1 MNLVLIAIVV
11 LPMASALV
19 AVLLSERR
27 ATTAGR
33 VSTTVMGVVVTA
45 VAVIAV
51 TVARGGQV
59 SATLAGTNGR
69 VLAGLYADRVGV
81 VLLLLVCGVSAVVQS
96 FARRYLH
103 GDKRAAWF
111 FAATGLLTSATT
123 AMVTAVTLIEFAVA
137 WTIAGGALCLLL
149 GMYSPLPAAREGV
162 RRTVRAFVIGDGALW
177 LAVMLITTRWGNI
190 DLRLLGEEMPRIGAD
205 RGILE
210 LVTCL
215 LVIAALTRSAQ
226 LPFQRW
232 LPATLAAPT
241 PVSALLHAGVVNAG
255 GVLLA
260 RLGPLFAAS
269 TLGMHLVFVAGAA
282 TAVYGTV
289 LMVAKPDVKGALAHS
304 TMGQM
309 GFMFMT
315 FGLGAFAAAVFHLVA
330 HGMYKATL
338 FLGAGAA
345 VHRQVRHGATPPTH
359 RPRRTRLVVAAVLSL
374 AIPAGALIGTV
385 ALLPP
390 HAHGAGSGA
399 LLIFAWASGARAS
412 WGWLRRGAT
421 PVAAFAALAAIAL
434 TAMAYVKLL
443 YVATGFLAPMLADPG
458 RAAVTPWLLVVVV
471 AVMLAL
477 ALLQAA
483 PWPGLLGKLHQSV
496 YVFALNAGH
505 VVVSRSTP
513 SLFGIR
519 RRLGTQ

>member
-1 MNLVLIAIVV
+1 MNLVLIAVVV
-11 LPMASALV
+11 LPMVSALV
-19 AVLLSERR
+19 AVLLGERR
-27 ATTAGR
+27 GAAAGR
-33 VSTTVMGVVVTA
+33 VGAAVMGVEVAAVVMIA
-45 VAVIAV
+45 VAVV
-51 TVARGGQV
+51 RGGQV
-59 SATLAGTNGR
+59 SATLAVANGT
-69 VLAGLYADRVGV
+69 VLAGLYADRVGA

-103 GDKRAAWF
+103 GDRRAAWF
-111 FAATGLLTSATT
+111 FAATGLLTSATV
-123 AMVTAVTLIEFAVA
+123 AMVTAVTLIGFAIA

-149 GMYSPLPAAREGV
+149 GMYSTLPAAREGV
-162 RRTVRAFVIGDGALW
+162 RRTVRAFAIGDGALW
-177 LAVMLITTRWGNI
+177 LAVALATTRWGNI
-190 DLRLLGEEMPRIGAD
+190 DLHLLGEQMPRMGAD
-205 RGILE
+205 QGVMK
-210 LVTCL
+210 LVAGL
-215 LVIAALTRSAQ
+215 LVVAALARSAQ

-260 RLGPLFAAS
+260 RLGPLFADS
-269 TLGMHLVFVAGAA
+269 TLAMHLVFVAGAA

-345 VHRQVRHGATPPTH
+345 VHRQVRHGATPPAH
-359 RPRRTRLVVAAVLSL
+359 RLRGGRLVAAVAFSL
-374 AIPAGALIGTV
+374 AVPAGALISAV

-390 HAHGAGSGA
+390 HAPGTGSGA

-412 WGWLRRGAT
+412 WGWLRRGPT
-421 PVAAFAALAAIAL
+421 PAAAFAALVAVAL
-434 TAMAYVKLL
+434 TEVVYVRLL
-443 YVATGFLAPMLADPG
+443 HVATGFLASTLVPPG
-458 RAAVTPWLLVVVV
+458 QVVVSPWLLAVVVI
-471 AVMLAL
+471 VMLAL
-477 ALLQAA
+477 ALLQAT
-483 PWPGLLGKLHQSV
+483 PWPGLFGELHRNM

-505 VVVSRSTP
+505 VAASRSAP
-513 SLFGIR
+513 SLSGVR
-519 RRLGTQ
+519 RRLGMR